1 MPIAKEGA
9 LTPVSDEPKLMKVLI
24 CDDDP
29 QDRKLVRTLLR
40 QQTDTEIATLE
51 AGETADIQAALAKSR
66 VDLVI
71 MDIQMPDKSGMEWL
85 KEIVGQQLAPVVMLT
100 GFGNEEMAVASLEQG
115 AVGYLA
121 KGNLSA
127 EKLHAA
133 VATAT
138 KRWRDIQLTKANQEE
153 LERIVNLD
161 ALTGIPN
168 RRAIS
173 KKLEDAIAHTSRY
186 LEQLSVILLDLD
198 RFKDINDTY
207 GHITGDDVLDRIGA
221 LLRTRIRGADSAG
234 RYGGDEFLIVLPNTD
249 WTAAA
254 MAAERVRQLIAG
266 YNMRDA
272 AGNIFHVTVSQGV
285 TSHQMGD
292 DSRSLISRADEALY
306 LAKQHGRNRVEV
318 CQPNSVEPASG
329 AAPQQANDASS

>member
-1 MPIAKEGA
+1 M
-9 LTPVSDEPKLMKVLI
+9 SDEPKLMKVLI

-29 QDRKLVRTLLR
+29 QDRKLIRTLLR

-51 AGETADIQAALAKSR
+51 AGETADIQAALAKNR

-85 KEIVGQQLAPVVMLT
+85 KEIVGRQLAPVVMLT
-100 GFGNEEMAVASLEQG
+100 GFGSEEMAVASLEQG
-115 AVGYLA
+115 AVGYLP
-121 KGNLSA
+121 KSGLSA
-127 EKLHAA
+127 EKLLSA

-168 RRAIS
+168 RRAIG
-173 KKLEDAIAHTSRY
+173 KKLEDAIAHASRY
-186 LEQLSVILLDLD
+186 LEQLSVVLLDLD
-198 RFKDINDTY
+198 RFKDVNDTY
-207 GHITGDDVLDRIGA
+207 GHVTGDDVLDRIGA

-254 MAAERVRQLIAG
+254 TAAERVRQLISG
-266 YNMRDA
+266 HNMRDA
-272 AGNIFHVTVSQGV
+272 AGNTFHVTVSQGV
-285 TSHQMGD
+285 ASYQTGD
-292 DSRSLISRADEALY
+292 DSRSLVSRADAALY

-318 CQPNSVEPASG
+318 CQPDTVEPT
-329 AAPQQANDASS
+329 AAADTQPADEVSS